1 MNAAGV
7 AVDVVIER
15 GAFSADVRFEV
26 APGTVTA
33 LLGPNGAGKSTVLRA
48 LAGLTPVARGS
59 ITIGADVVEA
69 PARGIRVPPQDRP
82 VGCVFQDYL
91 LFPHLSVIENVAF
104 GLRARGVSRAEARHT
119 AEVVLDTL
127 GLAAFGE
134 SRPRRLSGGQAQR
147 VALARALVTEPALL
161 LLDEPLAA
169 LDIETRG
176 DVRASLSEA
185 MRAYGGT
192 SIVVTHD
199 PIDALNLADRIV
211 VIEEGRVS
219 QQGAAADLIAAPAS
233 RYVARLVGRTGFV
246 DGDDFVS
253 FPADAVRLIGA
264 PGSAPHWTATVI
276 RTELSLEASTVELE
290 LDGLGRIRALLPPAS
305 SAPEPGS
312 RVIVEVPE
320 ASLNRAPTPS
330 SPRL

>member
-7 AVDVVIER
+7 AVDVGIER
-15 GAFSADVRFEV
+15 GAFSADVRFDV

-104 GLRARGVSRAEARHT
+104 GLRARGVARPEARRT
-119 AEVVLDTL
+119 AEVALDTL
-127 GLAAFGE
+127 GLAAFRE

-199 PIDALNLADRIV
+199 PVDALNLADRIV
-211 VIEEGRVS
+211 VIEDGRVS
-219 QQGAAADLIAAPAS
+219 QQGTAADLIAAPAS

-253 FPADAVRLIGA
+253 FPADAVRLSDTDEGGGW
-264 PGSAPHWTATVI
+264 PGVVVRVDRDLAAA
-276 RTELSLEASTVELE
+276 LVEID
-290 LDGLGRIRALLPPAS
+290 LDRGGRIRASLPVGADIV
-305 SAPEPGS
+305 ARLERGS
-312 RVIVEVPE
+312 RVVARTDDGVV
-320 ASLNRAPTPS
+320 ARRA
-330 SPRL
+330 R